1 MSINVFNRYEKKF
14 LITDDIY
21 EQIIERIDSRME
33 PDSHSQN
40 GGIYTICNIYYD
52 TGDDYL
58 IRTSIE
64 KPLYKEKLRLR
75 SYGQPNKD
83 SEAFIEIKKKFDG
96 NVNKRRITLPMGE
109 AVDYLNNDVRP
120 RSVPEDSQIFREIEY
135 MRSRYALEPKL
146 YLSYDRR
153 AYVDKENEE
162 LRITFDRNITTR
174 REDLD
179 LASGSYGDKL
189 LPEGYWIMEIKVPQ
203 AIPMWLTDI
212 LSELKV
218 YKTSFSK
225 YGTEYKEYLQKKIGK
240 GDRIIC
246 LNQSSRQQKH
256 Q

>member
-189 LPEGYWIMEIKVPQ
+189 LPEEYWIMEIKVTQ

-225 YGTEYKEYLQKKIGK
+225 YGTEYKEYLQKKISK
-240 GDRIIC
+240 GDKIIC

>member
-1 MSINVFNRYEKKF
+1 M
-14 LITDDIY
+14 
-21 EQIIERIDSRME
+21 
-33 PDSHSQN
+33 
-40 GGIYTICNIYYD
+40 
-52 TGDDYL
+52 
-58 IRTSIE
+58 
-64 KPLYKEKLRLR
+64 
-75 SYGQPNKD
+75 
-83 SEAFIEIKKKFDG
+83 
-96 NVNKRRITLPMGE
+96 
-109 AVDYLNNDVRP
+109 
-120 RSVPEDSQIFREIEY
+120 
-135 MRSRYALEPKL
+135 
-146 YLSYDRR
+146 SYDRR

-225 YGTEYKEYLQKKIGK
+225 YGTEYKEYLQKKISK
-240 GDRIIC
+240 GDKIIC